1 MYQRHLAKT
10 LLAFGLVTTA
20 ALATRDASASFI
32 DIGVQGG
39 VSSRT
44 LADVRYKPAFNF
56 QAHAD
61 LALIPPILMVG
72 AYIGGIPI
80 GGQAYPAAGQGVGT
94 EDSVTFRTFGLRAK
108 LKIPLPGPVT
118 PYGIAG
124 VGLVN
129 ASFPDVTITK
139 CATVAGQSG
148 CIGQTV
154 PNANKYFAEFVLG
167 VGMMIKLAGPLFL
180 TLEGA
185 WRPTTGYKN
194 EDYDKALET
203 QKQPAPSR
211 TGSSWT
217 FHGGLAISF

>member
-1 MYQRHLAKT
+1 MHFGKVFLG
-10 LLAFGLVTTA
+10 LGLVTAA
-20 ALATRDASASFI
+20 ALSVNDASASFI

-44 LADVRYKPAFNF
+44 LADINYKPGFNF

-61 LALIPPILMVG
+61 LALIPPILMLG
-72 AYIGGIPI
+72 AYVNGLPF
-80 GGQAYPAAGQGVGT
+80 GGQAYPKAGQDVNT
-94 EDSVTFRTFGLRAK
+94 NEAINFRTFGMRAK
-108 LKIPLPGPVT
+108 LKIPIPGGFT

-124 VGLVN
+124 IGLVN
-129 ASFPDVTITK
+129 ASFPDITIQK
-139 CATVAGQSG
+139 CGTVAGQSQ
-148 CIGQTV
+148 CVSQPV
-154 PNANKYFAEFVLG
+154 PNANKWFVEFVLG
-167 VGMMIKLAGPLFL
+167 VGAMIKLAGPLHL

-203 QKQPAPSR
+203 QQKPAPSR
-211 TGSSWT
+211 TGSSFT

>member
-1 MYQRHLAKT
+1 MHLAKT
-10 LLAFGLVTTA
+10 ILGIGLVTTA
-20 ALATRDASASFI
+20 ALSTRDASASFI

-44 LADVRYKPAFNF
+44 LADVKYKPAFNF
-56 QAHAD
+56 QMHAD
-61 LALIPPILMVG
+61 LALIPPILMLG
-72 AYIGGIPI
+72 AYVSGVPF
-80 GGQAYPAAGQGVGT
+80 GGQAYPAAGQGVDADG
-94 EDSVTFRTFGLRAK
+94 VNFRTFGLRAK
-108 LKIPLPGPVT
+108 LKIPIPGGFT

-129 ASFPDVTITK
+129 ASFPDVKIQK
-139 CATVAGQSG
+139 CVGQIG
-148 CIGQTV
+148 CVEKTV
-154 PNANKYFAEFVLG
+154 PNANNYFAEFVIG
-167 VGMMIKLAGPLFL
+167 VGALIKLAGPLHL

-194 EDYDKALET
+194 EDYDKAMET